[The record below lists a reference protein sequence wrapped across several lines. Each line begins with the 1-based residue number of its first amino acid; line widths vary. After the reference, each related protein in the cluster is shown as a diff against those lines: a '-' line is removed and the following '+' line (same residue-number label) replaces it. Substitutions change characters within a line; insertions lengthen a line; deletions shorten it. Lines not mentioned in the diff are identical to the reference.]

1 MPAKT
6 NKEPTFMD
14 EKDSP
19 AVLAYRVGE
28 LEKSVANGFK
38 AVERKLDQMNSNQA
52 SKVELEEVRIELK
65 ADLAGLQGQI
75 HVLER
80 RRWVQNTLSAILGVV
95 LTLLVT
101 DFVKNMMGG

>member
-1 MPAKT
+1 
-6 NKEPTFMD
+6 MD

-38 AVERKLDQMNSNQA
+38 TVERKLDQMNSNQA

-65 ADLAGLQGQI
+65 EDLAGLQGQI
-75 HVLER
+75 NVLER